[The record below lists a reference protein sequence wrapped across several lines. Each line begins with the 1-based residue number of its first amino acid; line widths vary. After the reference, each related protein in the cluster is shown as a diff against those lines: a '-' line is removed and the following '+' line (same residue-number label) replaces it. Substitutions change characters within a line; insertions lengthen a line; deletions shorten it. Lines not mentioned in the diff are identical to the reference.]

1 MMSAKNLNV
10 IKVDNISK
18 QFILHHT
25 PYRTLKQKIIGL
37 TKSRSKLTTEKF
49 QALQDVSFSLN
60 QGESI
65 ALLGHNG
72 SGKSTLLQILAGIM
86 PPSKGFVT
94 VKGRIVPLIELG
106 VGFHPELTGL
116 ENIYLNAS
124 LFGLQNKETR
134 IILDDIIEFSGLGTF
149 IDVPVK
155 HYSSGMYVRL
165 GFSVAVH
172 INPSIL
178 LADEILA
185 VGDIDFQKKC
195 FNKIKEMQNNGLTL
209 VLVTH
214 SEEQARQFCEKFIV
228 LEHGKVIN
236 QGHY

>member
-1 MMSAKNLNV
+1 MMDTTV
-10 IKVDNISK
+10 ITVKNISK
-18 QFILHHT
+18 QFTLHHT
-25 PYRTLKQKIIGL
+25 PYRTLKQKLVGL
-37 TKSRSKLTTEKF
+37 AHPRSRLTTEKF
-49 QALQDVSFSLN
+49 QALKNVSFSLN

-86 PPSKGFVT
+86 QPTSGQVS
-94 VKGRIVPLIELG
+94 VKGRVVPLIELG

-116 ENIYLNAS
+116 ENIFLNAS
-124 LFGLQNKETR
+124 LFGLKNKETK
-134 IILDDIIEFSGLGTF
+134 IMLAQIIEFSGLGTF
-149 IDVPVK
+149 IDIPVK

-165 GFSVAVH
+165 GFSIAVH

-185 VGDIDFQKKC
+185 VGDAEFQQKC
-195 FNKIKEMQNNGLTL
+195 FSKIKEMQNNGLTL

-214 SEEQARQFCEKFIV
+214 SEDQARQFCEKFIM

-236 QGHY
+236 QGTY